1 MKILKY
7 TFCRRF
13 NSEYELWVLL
23 WWCHCD
29 ISYKH

>member
-7 TFCRRF
+7 TFCRGF

-23 WWCHCD
+23 RWHHYD
-29 ISYKH
+29 NIYKR